1 MSSTTTSLLISLIA
15 SSQNNKEVTTNSAFV
30 ALDVAQ
36 NAEVAIALS
45 NADYTMPGTQLASGI
60 LFKFTG
66 TLSANRHV
74 NLPTGQPRLII
85 VWNKTTYSTGSVD
98 FSLSFQGGTNTTTF
112 VTLDEAPHLIYWD
125 GVGNVTQLS

>member
-1 MSSTTTSLLISLIA
+1 MSSTASLLIALIA
-15 SSQNNKEVTTNSAFV
+15 SSQNNKEVTANSALV
-30 ALDVAQ
+30 ALDVAM
-36 NAEVAIALS
+36 NSEIVVALS

-66 TLSANRHV
+66 TLSANRHI

-98 FSLSFQGGTNTTTF
+98 FSLIFQGGTNAAPF
-112 VTLDEAPHLIYWD
+112 ITLDEAPHIIYWD